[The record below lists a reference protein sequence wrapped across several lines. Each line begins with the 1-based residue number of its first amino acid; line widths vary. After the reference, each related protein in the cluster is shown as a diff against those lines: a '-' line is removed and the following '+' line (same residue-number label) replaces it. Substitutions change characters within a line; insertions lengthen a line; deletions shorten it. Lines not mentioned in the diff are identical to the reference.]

1 MRIHLRRLA
10 GVGTAACAIA
20 LFTASTSAAQESTEA
35 AVRAVV
41 DSFFADVAVE
51 RWDAAAAL
59 LDMSRF
65 EPFFK
70 QRLREV
76 RSSIRVP
83 DLTADELMARDSTM
97 PRAVAEW
104 QAEKVKESRSSMPF
118 GDYSYEFAG
127 ITSQHE
133 LLTLS
138 PTDAAARWL
147 AAQDERTQ
155 MRESMRRAG
164 CPLSAMLGAL
174 PRPNDRVLAIAF
186 AGDSAAYVVHVD
198 DRLPSVPDQLMP
210 NERVMALRRTGATW
224 RITPQRDLLHPANFG
239 FASVECARRPG

>member
-1 MRIHLRRLA
+1 MRMRRKRIQPMA
-10 GVGTAACAIA
+10 IGCIA
-20 LFTASTSAAQESTEA
+20 LAVSRGAASRAQSPAES

-41 DSFFADVAVE
+41 DSFFADAAAE

-83 DLTADELMARDSTM
+83 DLTADQLMARDSTM

-104 QAEKVKESRSSMPF
+104 QAARMRESRPSMTF

-127 ITSQHE
+127 ITSQHD

-138 PTDAAARWL
+138 AADAATRWL

-155 MRESMRRAG
+155 IRESMRRQG
-164 CPLSAMLGAL
+164 CPLTTILGAL
-174 PRPNDRVLAIAF
+174 PSPKHRVLAVSVAD
-186 AGDSAAYVVHVD
+186 DSTAYVVHGD
-198 DRLPSVPDQLMP
+198 DNFPDVPEQLIS
-210 NERVMALRRTGATW
+210 NERVMVLRRAGVAW
-224 RITPQRDLLHPANFG
+224 RIAPRRDLLHPANVG
-239 FASVECARRPG
+239 IASTSCTR